1 MTAATPRKRDGFG
14 VVGIGLAACAACCAA
29 PIVAFVGGL
38 SLAGAVSS
46 LFIGVSGL
54 LVALLAGV
62 GYVILRQRRTRVA
75 CSTAPAGPVPAAAPV
90 RRR

>member
-29 PIVAFVGGL
+29 PIVALLGGL
-38 SLAGAVSS
+38 SLAGAVGSR
-46 LFIGVSGL
+46 FIGVSGL
-54 LVALLAGV
+54 LLALLAGV

-75 CSTAPAGPVPAAAPV
+75 CSTAPAGPVPLAAPL